1 MPFSVPRITLLRAG
15 AVVAAL
21 IAIAPLVA
29 VAATA
34 VGEGADSLTSE
45 TFWRY
50 AGTSAALTL
59 LVGVGTGGLGG
70 LAAWLVALHEFP
82 GRRLFS
88 WLLVLPLAAPAFV
101 LAYGYASL
109 FDVSGPVRTAWRA
122 AFGWD
127 PPFEMRTLWGAA
139 IVMTLAFYPYVYLT
153 LRAALLNQSSSLVEA
168 ARSLG
173 LTHRQA
179 FIRVAL
185 PLARPALA
193 AGIALAVMET
203 LADYGATSFLTVQTL
218 TTGVV
223 RAWSV
228 FYSATEAARLALPL
242 LAAAA
247 VLLWLERAN
256 QKALGEAGQ
265 ARWRGLDRIHIHGAA
280 GWAATAFCLT
290 LIGLGLVLPLG
301 WLAWLGWGR
310 EHDLARLISSS
321 RNVLI
326 LGTVAAL
333 FTCGLATLV
342 ALSVR
347 NTRFV
352 PGLLSLG
359 YATPGAVMAIG
370 LLAPAGLIWRAFPAT
385 VSSFAMAI
393 VLLVLA
399 YASRLMAA
407 ALEPIDAGL
416 RRIGPSVRAAARTLG
431 ETAGGAAR
439 RVELPLASG
448 ALFTAALLVFIDVL
462 KELPATMILR
472 PFGFDTL
479 AVMADYYAKDER
491 LGEAAWPSLMIVLV
505 ALPAVIWL
513 TRRVSQSRP
522 GDRE

>member
-1 MPFSVPRITLLRAG
+1 MRLG
-15 AVVAAL
+15 AIVAAL

-29 VAATA
+29 VFATA
-34 VGEGADSLTSE
+34 LGDGADSLTAA

-50 AGTSAALTL
+50 AGTSAGLVA
-59 LVGVGTGGLGG
+59 LVGVGTGLIGG
-70 LAAWLVALHEFP
+70 LAAWLVVLHEFP

-88 WLLVLPLAAPAFV
+88 WMLVLPLAAPAFV

-109 FDVSGPVRTAWRA
+109 FDVAGPIRTAWRA

-127 PPFEMRTLWGAA
+127 PPLEMRTLWGAA

-173 LTHRQA
+173 LSHRQA
-179 FIRVAL
+179 FLRVAL

-193 AGIALAVMET
+193 AGMALAVMET

-228 FYSATEAARLALPL
+228 FYSAAEAARLALPL

-247 VLLWLERAN
+247 VLLWLERVN
-256 QKALGEAGQ
+256 QRAGGEAGQ
-265 ARWRGLDRIHIHGAA
+265 ARWRRLERIRLTGMKA
-280 GWAATAFCLT
+280 WAATMFCLA
-290 LIGLGLVLPLG
+290 LIALGLILPLG
-301 WLAWLGWGR
+301 WLAWLGAGG
-310 EHDLARLISSS
+310 EHELTRLIASS

-326 LGTVAAL
+326 LGAIAAA
-333 FTCGLATLV
+333 FTCGLAALV
-342 ALSVR
+342 ALNARHS
-347 NTRFV
+347 RFI

-370 LLAPAGLIWRAFPAT
+370 LLAPAGVIWRAFPAT
-385 VSSFAMAI
+385 VSSFVMALA
-393 VLLVLA
+393 LLVLA

-431 ETAGGAAR
+431 EDTGGAAR

-448 ALFTAALLVFIDVL
+448 ALFTALLLVFIDVL

-491 LGEAAWPSLMIVLV
+491 LGEAAWPSLLIVLI
-505 ALPAVIWL
+505 ALPAVMWL
-513 TRRVSQSRP
+513 TRRVSRSRP
-522 GDRE
+522 GDHP